1 MRLLIIV
8 LIPLLIIGCND
19 NNPASLS
26 ESQPPANEAS
36 ISQEIIARESQRFLV
51 WLDTEYAEELDF
63 SPLNK
68 TRQGD
73 KSAHGQL
80 DDVSEAALDEQL
92 QWRRDSIAEMRSS
105 FDREQLDMQGQLSW
119 DLWEYI
125 LADAESSAPFRR
137 HRFIFGRN
145 GPQSTLANSLIN
157 YQDVQTESDMNDYIS
172 RLNQSQ
178 RYLLQYLERAKLALA
193 DGIRAPHFDYQ
204 QAISEA
210 RRVTTGAPFDE
221 QQDSA
226 LWVDITAKI
235 SKLLT
240 TEEID
245 ATTAATL
252 TRQSRTALLSSF
264 KPALDE
270 IVDWLEADFA
280 NVSDVAKGAWSLP
293 DGAAYYKARLASMT
307 TLPLS
312 AGEIHATGIAEV
324 ARIQAEMEQI
334 KQQVQFE
341 GSLQDFFTSMR
352 EEDQFYFPSTDE
364 GRNSYLNLADEVLA
378 AMSEK
383 LPDYFG
389 ILPQAGLQVRRVE
402 AFRETAGGAAHYARG
417 TKDGSRPGTFYAH
430 LIDMRAASIFRLE
443 NLAYHE
449 GVPGHHLQISIQQEL
464 ENIPRFRTAKG
475 YTAFSEGWGLYAE
488 YLGKEMGFYNDP
500 YAEFGRLSGEIW
512 RAVRLVVDTG
522 IHAMEWT
529 QEQAVEYALQN
540 SARPEPSV
548 RSEIRRY
555 FNNPAQATAY
565 KIGMLKI
572 QEVRARA
579 ELMLLDD
586 FDIRAF
592 HDTVLGSGQ
601 LPMTTLE
608 AVVEQWALGVRDGV
622 KEGVKDSEK
631 DGARK

>member
-1 MRLLIIV
+1 MRLILIV
-8 LIPLLIIGCND
+8 LVLLIGSCSD
-19 NNPASLS
+19 NNVGSS
-26 ESQPPANEAS
+26 TQTIEAA
-36 ISQEIIARESQRFLV
+36 QATDTTVRESQRFIE
-51 WLDTEYAEELDF
+51 WLDAEYAEELEF
-63 SPLNK
+63 SPLLK

-73 KSAHGQL
+73 KSAHGEL
-80 DDVSEAALDEQL
+80 DDVSEAALDAQL
-92 QWRRDSIAEMRSS
+92 EWRRVSVAEMHAS
-105 FDREQLDMQGQLSW
+105 FDREQLDKQGKLSW

-125 LADAESSAPFRR
+125 LIDAQRSEPFRR
-137 HRFIFGRN
+137 HRYIFGRN
-145 GPQSTLANSLIN
+145 GPQSSLANNLIN
-157 YQDVQTESDMNDYIS
+157 YQEVTDADDMSDYIS

-178 RYLLQYLERAKLALA
+178 RYLLQYLDRAKLSAA

-210 RRVTTGAPFDE
+210 QRVTSGAPFDGGE
-221 QQDSA
+221 DSA
-226 LWVDITAKI
+226 LWADITAKI
-235 SKLLT
+235 GNLLEAGVIDRAQADAFRDESRAALLT
-240 TEEID
+240 
-245 ATTAATL
+245 
-252 TRQSRTALLSSF
+252 RF

-270 IVDWLEADFA
+270 IVAWLDADFA
-280 NVSDVAKGAWSLP
+280 NVSEVAKGAWSLP
-293 DGAAYYKARLASMT
+293 NGEAYYNSRLASMT
-307 TLPLS
+307 TLPLT
-312 AGEIHATGIAEV
+312 ADEIHQIGVSEV

-334 KQQVQFE
+334 KRQVGFE
-341 GSLQDFFTSMR
+341 GSLQDFFTHMR
-352 EEDQFYFPSTDE
+352 EDDQFYYPSTDE
-364 GRNSYLNLADEVLA
+364 GRANYLRQADALLAD
-378 AMSEK
+378 MYEK

-389 ILPQAGLQVRRVE
+389 ILPKAGLQVRRVE

-449 GVPGHHLQISIQQEL
+449 GVPGHHMQISIQQEL

-555 FNNPAQATAY
+555 FNNPGQATAY

-572 QEVRARA
+572 QEVRAKA
-579 ELMLLDD
+579 EEALGDD
-586 FDIRAF
+586 FDVRAF

-601 LPMTTLE
+601 LPMAVLE
-608 AVVEQWALGVRDGV
+608 EEIDRWIESVGN
-622 KEGVKDSEK
+622 
-631 DGARK
+631 

>member
-1 MRLLIIV
+1 MRPFIILISLLIV
-8 LIPLLIIGCND
+8 GCSD
-19 NNPASLS
+19 SDSIKPAQS
-26 ESQPPANEAS
+26 ESGAS
-36 ISQEIIARESQRFLV
+36 AESVADEILARESQRFIA
-51 WLDTEYAEELDF
+51 WLDAEYAEELDF

-80 DDVSEAALDEQL
+80 DDVSEAALESQL
-92 QWRRDSIAEMRSS
+92 QWRRDSVAEMRSN
-105 FDREQLDMQGQLSW
+105 FDRELLDKQGQLSW
-119 DLWEYI
+119 DLWETV
-125 LADAESSAPFRR
+125 LADSERNAPFRR

-157 YQDVQTESDMNDYIS
+157 YQDVQNESDMNDYIS

-178 RYLLQYLERAKLALA
+178 RYLLQYLERARLAAA

-210 RRVTTGAPFDE
+210 RRVTTGVPFDK

-235 SKLLT
+235 DNLLKA
-240 TEEID
+240 EQID
-245 ATTAATL
+245 EAKAITL
-252 TRQSRTALLSSF
+252 SEQARTALLTSF
-264 KPALDE
+264 EPALDD
-270 IVDWLEADFA
+270 VVSWLEADFK

-293 DGAAYYKARLASMT
+293 DGEAYYNSRLASMT

-312 AGEIHATGIAEV
+312 AREIHETGISEV

-334 KQQVQFE
+334 KRQLEFE
-341 GSLQDFFTSMR
+341 GSLQHFFTYMR

-364 GRNSYLNLADEVLA
+364 GRNSYLNLADEILA
-378 AMSEK
+378 EMYKK

-389 ILPQAGLQVRRVE
+389 ILPKADLQVRRVE

-449 GVPGHHLQISIQQEL
+449 GVPGHHMQISIQQEL

-529 QEQAVEYALQN
+529 QEQAVAYALEN

-548 RSEIRRY
+548 QSEIRRY
-555 FNNPAQATAY
+555 FNNPGQATAY

-572 QEVRARA
+572 QEFRAKA
-579 ELMLLDD
+579 ELALGDD
-586 FDIRAF
+586 FDVRAF

-601 LPMTTLE
+601 LPMTILQAE
-608 AVVEQWALGVRDGV
+608 VDRWVE
-622 KEGVKDSEK
+622 
-631 DGARK
+631 GAGN

>member
-1 MRLLIIV
+1 MRPFITLIIV
-8 LIPLLIIGCND
+8 LISLLIIGCSDND
-19 NNPASLS
+19 SIKLTQPEPSASA
-26 ESQPPANEAS
+26 EPVAD
-36 ISQEIIARESQRFLV
+36 EIVARESQRFIA
-51 WLDTEYAEELDF
+51 WLDAEYAEELDF

-80 DDVSEAALDEQL
+80 DDVSEAALAAQL
-92 QWRRDSIAEMRSS
+92 QWRQDSVTEMRSS
-105 FDREQLDMQGQLSW
+105 FNREQLDKQGQLSW

-125 LADAESSAPFRR
+125 LADTERSTPFRR

-157 YQDVQTESDMNDYIS
+157 YQDVQNESDMNDYIS

-178 RYLLQYLERAKLALA
+178 RYFLQYLERAKLAAA

-204 QAISEA
+204 RAISEA
-210 RRVTTGAPFDE
+210 QRVTTGAPFDE

-235 SKLLT
+235 NNLL
-240 TEEID
+240 EAEQID
-245 ATTAATL
+245 EARAITL
-252 TRQSRTALLSSF
+252 TAQARTALLTSF

-270 IVDWLEADFA
+270 VASWLEADFE
-280 NVSDVAKGAWSLP
+280 NVSDVARGAWSLP
-293 DGAAYYKARLASMT
+293 DGEAYYNSRLASMT
-307 TLPLS
+307 TLPLT
-312 AGEIHATGIAEV
+312 AREIHETGISEV

-334 KQQVQFE
+334 KQQTGFE
-341 GSLQDFFTSMR
+341 GSLQDFFTYMR
-352 EEDQFYFPSTDE
+352 EEDQFYFASTDE
-364 GRNSYLNLADEVLA
+364 GRSNYLNLADEILA
-378 AMSEK
+378 RMYTK

-389 ILPQAGLQVRRVE
+389 ILPKAGLQVRRVE
-402 AFRETAGGAAHYARG
+402 AFRETAGGAAHYTRG

-449 GVPGHHLQISIQQEL
+449 GVPGHHMQLSIQQEL
-464 ENIPRFRTAKG
+464 ENIPRFRTARG
-475 YTAFSEGWGLYAE
+475 YSAFSEGWGLYAE

-529 QEQAVEYALQN
+529 QEQAVAYALEN

-555 FNNPAQATAY
+555 FNNPGQATAY

-572 QEVRARA
+572 QEFRAKA
-579 ELMLLDD
+579 ELALGDD
-586 FDIRAF
+586 FDVRAF

-601 LPMTTLE
+601 LPMDLLE
-608 AVVEQWALGVRDGV
+608 TEVDRWVAGSRVQETN
-622 KEGVKDSEK
+622 
-631 DGARK
+631 